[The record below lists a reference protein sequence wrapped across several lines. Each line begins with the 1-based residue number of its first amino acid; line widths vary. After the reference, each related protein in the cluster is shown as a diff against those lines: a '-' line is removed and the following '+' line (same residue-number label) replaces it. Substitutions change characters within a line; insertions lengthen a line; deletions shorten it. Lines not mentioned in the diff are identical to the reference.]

1 MTDAPSGIPLLVIA
15 GPTACGKTD
24 AALEI
29 AARLG
34 GEIVSADSMQIYRDM
49 NVGTA
54 KPTAEQRARVPIHLI
69 DFVPPDQEYTVAT
82 FQRDARGV
90 IAETHRR
97 GRLPILCGGTGLYLR
112 AVLEHLDFPPAASD
126 DAIRRELQQQAERL
140 GPESLHARLAEVD
153 PAAARAILPGD
164 ARRIIRALEV
174 HRLTGRPMSA
184 VQSVDEAPAVDYNT
198 VRYVLTAPRHVLFH
212 RIERRVDD
220 MMAAGWLEE
229 VAALRERGLCTS
241 DQSMQAIGYRH
252 LLEHLDGRRDLAE
265 TVGLIK
271 RDTRRYAKRQITWLR
286 RESDFAWLA
295 PADEDERRACLAV
308 VTEGVQRLLRGEDH
322 R

>member
-1 MTDAPSGIPLLVIA
+1 MTDAPSGIPVLVIA
-15 GPTACGKTD
+15 GPTASGKTD

-49 NVGTA
+49 EIGTA
-54 KPTAEQRARVPIHLI
+54 KPTAEQRGRVPIHLI

-90 IAETHRR
+90 IAEIHRR

-112 AVLEHLDFPPAASD
+112 AVLEHLEFPPAACD
-126 DAIRRELQQQAERL
+126 DSIRRELQEQAARL
-140 GPESLHARLAEVD
+140 GSESLHARLAEVD
-153 PAAARAILPGD
+153 PAAARGILPGD

-184 VQSVDEAPAVDYNT
+184 VQSVDEAPAVSYNT
-198 VRYVLTAPRHVLFH
+198 VRYVLTAPRPVLFH
-212 RIERRVDD
+212 RIERRVDG
-220 MMAAGWLEE
+220 MMVGGWLEE
-229 VAALRERGLCTS
+229 AAALRERGLSTS

-252 LLEHLDGRRDLAE
+252 LLEHLDGQWELAE
-265 TVGLIK
+265 TVSLIK
-271 RDTRRYAKRQITWLR
+271 RDTRRFARRQMTWLR
-286 RESDFAWLA
+286 RESGFAWLA
-295 PADEDERRACLAV
+295 PAEEVQRRASLAV
-308 VTEGVQRLLRGEDH
+308 VTAGAQRLLMGENQ